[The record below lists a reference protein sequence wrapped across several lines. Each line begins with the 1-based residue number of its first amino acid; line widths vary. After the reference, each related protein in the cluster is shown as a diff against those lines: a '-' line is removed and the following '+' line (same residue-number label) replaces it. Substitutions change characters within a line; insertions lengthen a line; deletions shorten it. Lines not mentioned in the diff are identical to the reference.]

1 VSSPI
6 GGESVYQ
13 QTTTEAS
20 VAIDSASA
28 PSPNMPINSSDHAA
42 MMSRSSSE
50 EGLTT
55 NGHSNGEQVEADSS
69 TESLDDR
76 SSLTESQVQQLQKA
90 YHSGQ
95 NNDSAYVQELAK
107 RMKLPETKI
116 KAWFSLHGNGRNGNW
131 GTSPPQTQLK
141 KSGNFSPPHTQSA
154 ALQPDLLKTHYSAQA
169 SVAYCN
175 PITSSNYASY
185 MTHVPPQSSS
195 YTTFASP
202 DLHAL
207 PAAATSWMPYSQFA
221 YPGYL
226 ASKRSVQ
233 GASN

>member
-1 VSSPI
+1 
-6 GGESVYQ
+6 
-13 QTTTEAS
+13 
-20 VAIDSASA
+20 
-28 PSPNMPINSSDHAA
+28 MPINSSDHAA

-76 SSLTESQVQQLQKA
+76 SSLTES
-90 YHSGQ
+90 
-95 NNDSAYVQELAK
+95 QELAK